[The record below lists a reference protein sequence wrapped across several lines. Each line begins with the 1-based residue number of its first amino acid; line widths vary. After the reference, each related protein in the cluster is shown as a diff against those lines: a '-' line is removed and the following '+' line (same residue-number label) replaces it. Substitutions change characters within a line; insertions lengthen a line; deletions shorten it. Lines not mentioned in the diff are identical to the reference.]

1 MKAHQI
7 KGEALENRS
16 DMESIDAIQTAGA
29 RKVGILGSST
39 TVKLQLDAGAMFNI
53 LPLTLVPQGT
63 DMSPST
69 TTLSSWTGNKVIP
82 EGQIKIKVQNTKNLR
97 DTRFC
102 S

>member
-1 MKAHQI
+1 
-7 KGEALENRS
+7 
-16 DMESIDAIQTAGA
+16 MESIDAIQTAGA
-29 RKVGILGSST
+29 SKVGVEMGILYSGT

-82 EGQIKIKVQNTKNLR
+82 EGQIKIKVQNTCNQY
-97 DTRFC
+97 
-102 S
+102 

>member
-29 RKVGILGSST
+29 RKVGEEMGILYSGT

-82 EGQIKIKVQNTKNLR
+82 EGQIKIKVQNTCNQY
-97 DTRFC
+97 
-102 S
+102 